1 MAESVKRRVAAA
13 RLAVAFVAAGTI
25 AGATAWAQAGPPP
38 APTAQSSAFDSFL
51 KIDGIKGE
59 NIVDGSLLFKDFKKH
74 QVPSYKQFQKVE
86 LSQRIFKKAILGR
99 YYPKVEIDRL
109 FIKGESTDYIKRSEI
124 SSYIK
129 GSEADARYLKL
140 SDEVV
145 RGDGSVFTSSAV
157 VGDQRVRLLDV
168 PGLFTVDATWLTITI
183 TNTSGAPLTHTAC
196 VSGGQQI
203 SGGPLGQGED
213 LDCDGRDDVQTLQ
226 LIGTPPG
233 GGPHVATLNF
243 SSIPINPI
251 PEDRQVT
258 VQILIGM

>member
-86 LSQRIFKKAILGR
+86 ISQRAFKKAVLGR
-99 YYPKVEIDRL
+99 YYPKVEIDKL

-124 SSYIK
+124 SDYIK
-129 GSEADARYLKL
+129 HSEADASYIKL
-140 SDEVV
+140 GDAIM
-145 RGDGSVFTSSAV
+145 GDGSVFTASKLVDS
-157 VGDQRVRLLDV
+157 QTPTPLLDV
-168 PGLFTVDATWLTITI
+168 QSMFTVDAMGPTIRI
-183 TNTSGAPLTHTAC
+183 TNTSGGELGHSSCPTAQGSVPAGSLQPGEHIDC
-196 VSGGQQI
+196 FANDSTESIQFFSWGELKASATVSF
-203 SGGPLGQGED
+203 SSVAKP
-213 LDCDGRDDVQTLQ
+213 
-226 LIGTPPG
+226 GTP
-233 GGPHVATLNF
+233 
-243 SSIPINPI
+243 SMQ
-251 PEDRQVT
+251 DT
-258 VQILIGM
+258 VQILIGL